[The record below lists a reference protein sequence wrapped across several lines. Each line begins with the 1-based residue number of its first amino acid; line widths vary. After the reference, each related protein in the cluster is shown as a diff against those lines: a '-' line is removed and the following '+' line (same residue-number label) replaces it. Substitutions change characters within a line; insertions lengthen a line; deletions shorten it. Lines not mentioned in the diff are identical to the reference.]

1 VFERFTSDARQA
13 VVLAQEEA
21 RRMGHDHIGCEHLLL
36 GLLATGSGPAADA
49 LSAFG
54 LQAPRLR
61 GLVAGEAGLG
71 SDPLDA
77 DALASLGIDLDAVRR
92 ATEASFGPG
101 ALERGKPGRPGS
113 PLAGHIPFTPR
124 AKKSLQLALRAAAK
138 LRHSSIT
145 SGHVLLGILDPGNNA
160 ALLILAKAGVSP
172 GALREDV
179 TRRLTAAA

>member
-13 VVLAQEEA
+13 VALAQEEA

-36 GLLATGSGPAADA
+36 GLLDIGSGPAADA

-54 LQAPRLR
+54 LQSAGLR

-71 SDPLDA
+71 SEPLDA
-77 DALASLGIDLDAVRR
+77 GALASLGIDLDAVRR

-101 ALERGKPGRPGS
+101 ALERGKPGRRGS
-113 PLAGHIPFTPR
+113 RLPGHIPFTPR
-124 AKKSLQLALRAAAK
+124 AKKSLQLALRAAK
-138 LRHSSIT
+138 MRHSSIT
-145 SGHVLLGILDPGNNA
+145 SGHVLLGILDLGNNA

-179 TRRLTAAA
+179 SRRLTAAA